1 MNLQPTLHHA
11 LVNVRPLE
19 TSDWDRLFAAASDPM
34 IWKQHP
40 NPNRYRQEDF
50 ETYFRGAMESKGALL
65 VLSPSGEVIGCS
77 RYYQLDLASRSVL
90 IGYTF
95 LVCSHWGG
103 KTNPALKY
111 LMLNHAFQSV
121 DRVLFHV
128 GAENRR
134 SQVAMER
141 LGGVNVRAFEVA
153 YFGEPAKLNI
163 EYEIDKQAFAT
174 ATHTP

>member
-19 TSDWDRLFAAASDPM
+19 TRDWDRLFAAASDPM

-77 RYYQLDLASRSVL
+77 RFYELDLARKSVL

-103 KTNPALKY
+103 KTNSALKH
-111 LMLNHAFQSV
+111 LMLGHAFQSV
-121 DRVLFHV
+121 NHVRFHV

-134 SQVAMER
+134 SQIAMER
-141 LGGVNVRAFEVA
+141 LGGVKVREFEVA
-153 YFGEPAKLNI
+153 YFGEPPKLNI
-163 EYEIDKQAFAT
+163 EYEIDKQAFAM
-174 ATHTP
+174 AKSPP